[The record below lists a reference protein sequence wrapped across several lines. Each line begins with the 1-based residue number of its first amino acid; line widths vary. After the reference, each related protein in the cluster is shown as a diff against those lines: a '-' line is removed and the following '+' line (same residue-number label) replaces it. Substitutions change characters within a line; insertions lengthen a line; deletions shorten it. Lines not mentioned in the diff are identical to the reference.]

1 MTHLI
6 LLAVCCI
13 VLGPILLGFVAIGRV
28 LPRLCV
34 FSIGAGV
41 VLAVVA
47 AATAPGVYFS
57 NHTYLMDIWVV
68 MDGANRIAHGQLS
81 SIDYPN
87 PIGPLFTWILGLATV
102 LRGLTIHALP
112 MANALVAILAIAAS
126 FLMLRRQVTPLAL
139 VLCALIAAAAAVS
152 PRETQSTFAELETSF
167 LAPYNRWGWALLAPV
182 ALRLLAPAHRP
193 DLLGAMV
200 LGVVIAGLLLLK
212 VSYGA
217 AAIGLLILA
226 TVLRPGGWRDLA
238 GAVSGALIALAVVE
252 IITGQVSANLADL
265 AAVSSLPYNGL
276 RVGRLP
282 RLAGEAGIYAGAAVL
297 ILALRSAGGGAP
309 FRDWTTLRAALLLL
323 AGAGAGAAILMQ
335 NHDYYGATLYPVLL
349 VAAAEWA
356 GLRRVL
362 SEDLVA
368 RTVAGTRV
376 VAVGVLLLIVLTVR
390 VPLSD
395 IGLAMAQHYWVRAT
409 PEAPALSGT
418 PLADLRIDP
427 AQMPRDVVGCRT
439 VTCSTLDWVARGRTL
454 LREAGADKPGA
465 GAVLTL
471 SFSNPFPLLLRSES
485 PRHVPLWL
493 DFGRSFGP
501 EILPPPERF
510 FDEVSFVMLMPRS
523 GLSQWPEAYAAYISA
538 EFAPAGRTGDWQVLR
553 RN

>member
-6 LLAVCCI
+6 LLAVYCI
-13 VLGPILLGFVAIGRV
+13 VLGPVLLGFAATGRV

-34 FSIGAGV
+34 LSIGAGTT
-41 VLAVVA
+41 LAVVA
-47 AATAPGVYFS
+47 AVTAPGVYFS

-87 PIGPLFTWILGLATV
+87 PIGPFFTWILGLATV
-102 LRGLTIHALP
+102 LRGVTIQALP

-126 FLMLRRQVTPLAL
+126 ILMLRRQVTPLAL
-139 VLCALIAAAAAVS
+139 ALCALIAAAAAVS

-193 DLLGAMV
+193 DFLGAMV
-200 LGVVIAGLLLLK
+200 LGAVTAGLLLLK

-217 AAIGLLILA
+217 AAIGLLIA
-226 TVLRPGGWRDLA
+226 AAVLRPGGWRDLA
-238 GAVSGALIALAVVE
+238 GAVPGCLIALAVVE
-252 IITGQVSANLADL
+252 ITTGQVSANWADL
-265 AAVSSLPYNGL
+265 VAISSLPQSGL
-276 RVGRLP
+276 RIGRLP
-282 RLAGEAGIYAGAAVL
+282 RLAGEAGIYAGAALL
-297 ILALRSAGGGAP
+297 ILALRSEGSGAP

-335 NHDYYGATLYPVLL
+335 NHDYYGATLYPLTL

-356 GLRRVL
+356 GLRRML
-362 SEDLVA
+362 SGDLA
-368 RTVAGTRV
+368 PDMPSGSRILAS
-376 VAVGVLLLIVLTVR
+376 GVLLLTVLTAR
-390 VPLSD
+390 VPLTD
-395 IGLAMAQHYWVRAT
+395 IGLVTAQHYWVRVT
-409 PEAPALSGT
+409 PEVPALSGT

-427 AQMPRDVVGCRT
+427 AQVPKDSVGCRS
-439 VTCSTLDWVARGRTL
+439 VTCSTLDWVAKGQGL
-454 LREAGADKPGA
+454 LRAAGADAPEA

-471 SFSNPFPLLLRSES
+471 SFSNPFPILMGAGS
-485 PRHVPLWL
+485 PPHVPLWL
-493 DFGRSFGP
+493 DFGRSFGS
-501 EILPPPERF
+501 ETLPLPERF
-510 FDEVSFVMLMPRS
+510 FNGVSFIILMPGS
-523 GLSQWPEAYAAYISA
+523 GLSQWPEAYAAYVSSR
-538 EFAPAGRTGDWQVLR
+538 FAPAGTTGDWQILR